1 MIIKQNKSKQTTTKI
16 SDFQLQ
22 PNFQNLSPNLQ
33 KKKKKKIN
41 VGISY
46 LWRKTNLKKLENPV
60 KIPINTEPNKF

>member
-33 KKKKKKIN
+33 KKKKKKRLML
-41 VGISY
+41 GFHTFGG
-46 LWRKTNLKKLENPV
+46 K
-60 KIPINTEPNKF
+60 PI